1 MHEIMHEKIIVGA
14 LETNCW
20 LVPLEGEALGSLEPA
35 AVIDPG
41 GDADSIISSLD
52 RRKMYPICILL
63 THGHFDHIEALP
75 PLYRHYSDMGAV
87 PQVAIHGDDRIYLG
101 ADSLAAHR
109 RSFAAA
115 GAPYYV
121 DQLWL
126 PMPDAD
132 TVLADGDKI
141 KIFTVLHLP
150 GHTRGSVAFFDEK
163 NKRLY
168 SGDTLFNAGVGRT
181 DLPGGDADAL
191 EASLARLFKLDG
203 DVVVFPGHGPST
215 TIERESRHWL

>member
-1 MHEIMHEKIIVGA
+1 MHEIIHEKVVTGV

-20 LVPLEGEALGSLEPA
+20 IVPLGGASGGLAPA

-41 GDADSIISSLD
+41 GDAEIIMSCLE
-52 RRKMYPICILL
+52 RRKLYPKCILL

-75 PLYRHYSDMGAV
+75 LLYRHYSGLGPA
-87 PQVAIHGDDRIYLG
+87 PQVAIHGDDLLYLG

-109 RSFAAA
+109 RSFSAA
-115 GAPYYV
+115 GASYYV
-121 DQLWL
+121 DQLWV

-141 KIFTVLHLP
+141 ETFTVLHLP
-150 GHTRGSVAFFDEK
+150 GHTKGSVAFFDERSS
-163 NKRLY
+163 RLY

-203 DVVVFPGHGPST
+203 DITVFPGHGPST
-215 TIERESRHWL
+215 TIARESRHWV

>member
-1 MHEIMHEKIIVGA
+1 MHEITHEKIVTGA

-20 LVPLEGEALGSLEPA
+20 IVPLGADSLSGGLAPA

-41 GDADSIISSLD
+41 GDADKIISSLE
-52 RRKMYPICILL
+52 RRNLYPKCILL

-75 PLYRHYSDMGAV
+75 PLYQHYSGHS
-87 PQVAIHGDDRIYLG
+87 PKVAIHGDDLLYLG

-121 DQLWL
+121 DQLWE

-141 KIFTVLHLP
+141 EIFTVLHLP
-150 GHTRGSVAFFDEK
+150 GHTKGSVAFFDEGS
-163 NKRLY
+163 KRLY

-181 DLPGGDADAL
+181 DLPGGDTDAL
-191 EASLARLFKLDG
+191 EASLARLLKLDG
-203 DVVVFPGHGPST
+203 DIAVFPGHGPST
-215 TIERESRHWL
+215 TIAREYRHWV